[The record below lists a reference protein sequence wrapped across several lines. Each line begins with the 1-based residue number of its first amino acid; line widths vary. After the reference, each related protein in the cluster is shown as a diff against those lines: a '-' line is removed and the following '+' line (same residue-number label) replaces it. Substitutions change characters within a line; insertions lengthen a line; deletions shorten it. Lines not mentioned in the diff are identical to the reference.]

1 MTDIFAGLICRPP
14 RKSYAEE
21 DLGPPRYLLQDQ
33 MCIRRDMELRTRS
46 RMRIKASHYLPVNS
60 DTLEVERPVPCVVYL
75 HGNSGSR
82 MDADDIV
89 DPFLVEKISVFSID
103 FSGCGLSDGEYVTLG
118 WRERGDLEA
127 ALDYLATVP
136 ELVSHVALYGRSMGA
151 ATAMLVASDER
162 FYHRVCGLVL
172 DSCYTSVRQ
181 MLLELAHKY
190 VGKVPLV
197 PVSGMIDPAVD
208 MLRQAVKQRA
218 GFDINKINVL
228 DAARH
233 CNTPVLFGH
242 AIDDQLVLASHTRTL
257 HKEYTGPKEVNIFE
271 GDHNSIR
278 PQEFRDQALLFL
290 KKCFQDAAE
299 NEVKSLTPD
308 DAVAERTSDA
318 GSSSGM
324 SCIRPKATVAR

>member
-1 MTDIFAGLICRPP
+1 
-14 RKSYAEE
+14 
-21 DLGPPRYLLQDQ
+21 

-60 DTLEVERPVPCVVYL
+60 DTLEVEHPVPCVVYL

-299 NEVKSLTPD
+299 NEVKSLTPN

-324 SCIRPKATVAR
+324 SCMRPKAAVAR